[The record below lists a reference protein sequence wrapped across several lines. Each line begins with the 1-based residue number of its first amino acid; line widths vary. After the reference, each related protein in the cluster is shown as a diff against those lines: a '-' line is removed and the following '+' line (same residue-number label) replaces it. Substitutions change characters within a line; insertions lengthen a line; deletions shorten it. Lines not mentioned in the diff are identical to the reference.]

1 MIFAGETARLHAALN
16 GRTEAENADLKAAAR
31 LVLAPRARQLPSIE
45 LEARLDRLETLVMGL
60 IERLDAQEGQMEANQ
75 AESAAAAEAALAETR
90 AMQARQEEL
99 AAQIEEPKKQE
110 DKGFRVGNTTVS
122 YAGYVKLDAISQRTS
137 GGQVASG
144 SIVRDFLIPGAIP
157 VGGEASG
164 WDTDFNARQSRF
176 IFKTSTDVGAE
187 HKLNS
192 QIELDFMVTPN
203 GDERISN
210 SYQPRLRQAFITY
223 DNWLFGQTWSTFQNV
238 GALPDSLDFIGTT
251 PGTVFQRQPMVRYT
265 NGGLMLAVEQPET
278 TVTTPTGGRVLA
290 GDDTLPDFVA
300 RYNLGGDWGSITAA
314 GILRNLRIT
323 DDDFGTGEDSALGYG
338 FSLSGKIALG
348 DKDDFRFMG
357 TVGDGLGRYIGL
369 NIVNDAALDANG
381 DLDPIFTYSGFAAY
395 RHLWSDKLRSNVAGS
410 YFKADNPVLLTSGA
424 VTDESWNVLANIIY
438 SPSRPIDIGLEYMYA
453 ERTLE
458 SGESGNLQKVQVSTK
473 YSF

>member
-1 MIFAGETARLHAALN
+1 MLGYKVRKGFRVALLAGTCLAATPTAAQD
-16 GRTEAENADLKAAAR
+16 AEF
-31 LVLAPRARQLPSIE
+31 
-45 LEARLDRLETLVMGL
+45 EARLDRLETLVMGL

-90 AMQARQEEL
+90 AMQARQEKL

-187 HKLNS
+187 HTLNS
-192 QIELDFMVTPN
+192 QIELDFMVTPG
-203 GDERISN
+203 GDERTSN

-251 PGTVFQRQPMVRYT
+251 PGTVFERQPMVRYA

-278 TVTTPTGGRVLA
+278 TVTTPAGGRLLA

-314 GILRNLRIT
+314 GILRNLRIA
-323 DDDFGTGEDSALGYG
+323 DDDFGTGEDSAVGYG

-348 DKDDFRFMG
+348 AKDDLRFMG

-381 DLDPIFTYSGFAAY
+381 DLDLIFTYSGFAAY
-395 RHLWSDKLRSNVAGS
+395 RHLWSDKLRSTVAGS
-410 YFKADNPVLLTSGA
+410 YFKADNPVLLTTGA

>member
-1 MIFAGETARLHAALN
+1 MN

>member
-1 MIFAGETARLHAALN
+1 MLGYKVRKGFRVALLAGTCLAATPTAAQD
-16 GRTEAENADLKAAAR
+16 AEF
-31 LVLAPRARQLPSIE
+31 
-45 LEARLDRLETLVMGL
+45 EARLDRLETLVMGL

-90 AMQARQEEL
+90 AMQARQEKL

-187 HKLNS
+187 HTLNS
-192 QIELDFMVTPN
+192 QIELDFMVTPG

-251 PGTVFQRQPMVRYT
+251 PGTVFERQPMVRYA

-278 TVTTPTGGRVLA
+278 TVTTPAGGRLLA

-314 GILRNLRIT
+314 GILRNLRIA
-323 DDDFGTGEDSALGYG
+323 DDDFGTGEDSAVGYG

-348 DKDDFRFMG
+348 AKDDLRFMG

-381 DLDPIFTYSGFAAY
+381 DLDLIFTYSGFAAY
-395 RHLWSDKLRSNVAGS
+395 RHLWSDKLRSTVAGS
-410 YFKADNPVLLTSGA
+410 YFKADNPVLLTTGA